1 MMTDLPLSG
10 LRVLDLTKVLAGPL
24 CTQHLADFGADVIKV
39 EAPDIGDETRRWPP
53 FQDEDG
59 AVFIS
64 VNRNKRSIAL
74 DLKSPDGQRI
84 VHRLADWSDIAIESF
99 APGVAKKLG
108 VDYETLKRHNPRLI
122 YCSISGYGQSGPL
135 AKQPGYDLVLQAFSG
150 LLAMTGEEGGPAI
163 RSPMSP
169 IDQATGMNALAG
181 ILAAVVKRERTG
193 EGSYLEVSL
202 FESAFGLL
210 GYVLQSYWATGQ
222 APGKSGS
229 GHPSLCPYQIF
240 AAADG
245 DILIGVP
252 NDNLWR
258 RFCQATGVPA
268 LGEDP
273 RFATNAARVAH
284 FDETIAI
291 VQDLVKRRPRAEW
304 LALLAAAGIPASPV
318 NSLPDLIA
326 HPHTV
331 ARGIVQSYDDPH
343 RGPSHAVV
351 QPIRFGEGE
360 RAAGTP
366 PPLLGE
372 HSAEILWEMGLTE
385 VEIDRLMAAGSV
397 RGFDRARI
405 SAEAGE

>member
-1 MMTDLPLSG
+1 MAELPLSG

-24 CTQHLADFGADVIKV
+24 CTQHLADFGADVVKV
-39 EAPDIGDETRRWPP
+39 EAPGVGDETRRWPP
-53 FQDEDG
+53 FHEDDG

-64 VNRNKRSIAL
+64 VNRGKRSIAL
-74 DLKSPDGQRI
+74 DLKSPEGIAI
-84 VHRLADWSDIAIESF
+84 VHRLTKQSDIAIESF

-108 VDYETLKRHNPRLI
+108 VDFDTLKQINPRLI
-122 YCSISGYGQSGPL
+122 YCSISGYGQTGPL
-135 AKQPGYDLVLQAFSG
+135 ASQPGYDLVLQAFSG
-150 LLAMTGEEGGPAI
+150 LLAMTGEEGGAPV

-210 GYVLQSYWATGQ
+210 GYILQSYWASGV

-258 RFCQATGVPA
+258 RFCRATGIDA
-268 LGEDP
+268 FADDP
-273 RFATNAARVAH
+273 RFATNAARVTHAE
-284 FDETIAI
+284 ETIAI
-291 VQDLVKRRPRAEW
+291 VQDLVKRRSRAEW
-304 LALLAAAGIPASPV
+304 LVLLSEAGIPAAPL

-331 ARGIVQSYDDPH
+331 ARGIVASYDDPH
-343 RGPSHAVV
+343 RGASHAVV
-351 QPIRFGEGE
+351 QPIRF
-360 RAAGTP
+360 AGQDRRIGSP

-372 HSAEILWEMGLTE
+372 HSVQILSELGLSIE
-385 VEIDRLMAAGSV
+385 EIDRLTTTGVVPV
-397 RGFDRARI
+397 RTSEGMGA
-405 SAEAGE
+405 